1 LRRANA
7 KRILQPHPW
16 TSEAGEMRD
25 VTQIL
30 NAMGT
35 EQCLLA
41 FVFLGSYAFAM
52 GELVEV
58 RGRRIAVATA
68 AAAALCFVVLS
79 DPWEEGVML
88 VALAFVGMGLF
99 SAAVWFVWRIAEWRM
114 RSAAGASAR

>member
-1 LRRANA
+1 
-7 KRILQPHPW
+7 
-16 TSEAGEMRD
+16 MRD

-30 NAMGT
+30 EAMGT
-35 EQCLLA
+35 EQCLLG

-52 GELVEV
+52 GELVEA

-68 AAAALCFVVLS
+68 LAAALCFVALS

-99 SAAVWFVWRIAEWRM
+99 SAAAWFVWHVAEWRM
-114 RSAAGASAR
+114 RSAASAPVR

>member
-1 LRRANA
+1 
-7 KRILQPHPW
+7 
-16 TSEAGEMRD
+16 MRD

-30 NAMGT
+30 EAMGP

-41 FVFLGSYAFAM
+41 FVFLGSYALAM
-52 GELVEV
+52 GELVEA

-68 AAAALCFVVLS
+68 LAAALCFVALS

-99 SAAVWFVWRIAEWRM
+99 SAAVWFVWRLAEWRM
-114 RSAAGASAR
+114 RAAASAPVRQA